1 MKAPPFRRSTLSR
14 RALLRAA
21 LPLLAAC
28 AAGRGARA
36 ATAFREPLFK
46 LFVIAEMMRLKRTDL
61 GSPDAFHARLLGR
74 PHDAAIDGY
83 RANPKAMEYFA
94 GLALGDADLAAAE
107 RLDLDGGNPV
117 FKYVDPNWAGYTT
130 GIEPFARLDDVGLLP
145 NLVRFENTAFLADG
159 TPISF
164 APFRGLARLRMIGVS
179 IDRYADLDALLD
191 LPALKAV
198 RLFGNAIYDDAM
210 TVGHPARRT
219 LESLKARGVDVW
231 VHWISRSGP
240 ASAFPPFR

>member
-1 MKAPPFRRSTLSR
+1 M
-14 RALLRAA
+14 
-21 LPLLAAC
+21 
-28 AAGRGARA
+28 
-36 ATAFREPLFK
+36 
-46 LFVIAEMMRLKRTDL
+46 I
-61 GSPDAFHARLLGR
+61 LGR
-74 PHDAAIDGY
+74 QWGQTI
-83 RANPKAMEYFA
+83 RK
-94 GLALGDADLAAAE
+94 
-107 RLDLDGGNPV
+107 
-117 FKYVDPNWAGYTT
+117 FKQHF
-130 GIEPFARLDDVGLLP
+130 EPFARLDDVGLLP

-219 LESLKARGVDVW
+219 LESLKARGVDVR
-231 VHWISRSGP
+231 VILEGSMDNAEAISFFKSTLPAGSRAKQLSLPSLRRSPHASASARSRSEAVSGSP
-240 ASAFPPFR
+240 IAGQITGQSINVNGGMVMV